1 MAARVPDPTVASPRP
16 VEDVV
21 AYARWLLDAAA
32 ALPRSSLHHRSLA
45 PFGLRIEAFF
55 TDPAYADMAAANIAS
70 SPTEL
75 TDPAA
80 TLFLVDP
87 ASLDWAPPPHMAHE
101 YNRPRFNAAMAEA
114 GLRAWYLPSGPMWQ
128 VYSPAQRVGVQLV
141 RRPGGTPP
149 WESGGP
155 LRTFI
160 HWALPEGTRLCHA
173 GSVGKDGAGVL
184 LVGAG
189 GSGKSGTTL
198 AAISAGLDSVGDDYC
213 IVAMVGDAI
222 EARPVFRILKQ
233 DPAGV
238 RRVYGP
244 DADYG
249 PVNWQGKWEIHAAR
263 MPRAPFVDRLAL
275 RAIVMPRV
283 AHLERC
289 AIRPIPAPLAL
300 RAFMPSN
307 VMQLPDGEAEGVRF
321 TAELCR
327 RLPTFELLLSPDRD
341 DIAGA
346 IAGLI
351 RRLS

>member
-1 MAARVPDPTVASPRP
+1 MPDPTVASPRP

-32 ALPRSSLHHRSLA
+32 ALPRNSLHRRLLA
-45 PFGLRIEAFF
+45 PFGMRIEAFF
-55 TDPAYADMAAANIAS
+55 TDPAYADMAAANIAA
-70 SPTEL
+70 SPTERAYD
-75 TDPAA
+75 TA
-80 TLFLVDP
+80 TLFLVD
-87 ASLDWAPPPHMAHE
+87 ATSLDWAPPPHMARE
-101 YNRPRFNAAMAEA
+101 YSRRDFNAAMAEA
-114 GLRAWYLPSGPMWQ
+114 GLRSCYLPTGPMWQ
-128 VYSPAQRVGVQLV
+128 VYSPVRRMGVQFIA
-141 RRPGGTPP
+141 RPGRTPQ

-160 HWALPEGTRLCHA
+160 HWALPEAARLCHA
-173 GSVGKDGAGVL
+173 GTVGQDGAGIL

-189 GSGKSGTTL
+189 GAGKSGTTL

-213 IVAMVGDAI
+213 IVAMDGDAV

-238 RRVYGP
+238 RRIYGP

-263 MPRAPFVDRLAL
+263 MKRAPFVDRLAL

-283 AHLERC
+283 AHLERS

-351 RRLS
+351 GRLS